1 VRYPPEHKARTREK
15 IVKAACRCFREKGLK
30 GISVADLME
39 ATGLTHGGFYSHFAS
54 KDTLVAEAVTKM
66 LQQSQQYLEQ
76 WGKAPPGKRPL
87 DVIVDNYLSK
97 LHRDNPASGCPL
109 PILGAE
115 VARGSD
121 EARAALTAK
130 VKDIVAVL
138 DEFASGSQPQDRQGV
153 AIGILSGIVGAM
165 VLARAVD
172 DQSYSDQIL
181 ELCRQFLKHA
191 SSE

>member
-1 VRYPPEHKARTREK
+1 MRYPPEHKARTREK
-15 IVKAACRCFREKGLK
+15 IVKTACRCFREKGLR
-30 GISVADLME
+30 GVSVADVME
-39 ATGLTHGGFYSHFAS
+39 AVGLTHGGFYSHFAA
-54 KDTLVAEAVTKM
+54 KDALVAESITNM
-66 LQQSQQYLEQ
+66 LEQSQQYLEQ
-76 WGKAPPGKRPL
+76 WGKAPPGNRSL

-97 LHRDNPASGCPL
+97 PHRDNPASGCPL

-138 DEFASGSQPQDRQGV
+138 DEFAAGSQPKNRQAV

-165 VLARAVD
+165 VLARAVN

-181 ELCRQFLKHA
+181 GLCRQFLKHA